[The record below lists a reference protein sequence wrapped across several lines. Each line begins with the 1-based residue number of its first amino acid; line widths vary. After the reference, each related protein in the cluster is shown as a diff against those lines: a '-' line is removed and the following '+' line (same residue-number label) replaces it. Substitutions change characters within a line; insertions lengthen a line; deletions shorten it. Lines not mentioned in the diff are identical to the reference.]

1 MDKVPKNERPWWEIA
16 IEKSRKEEQK
26 RLKEHARL
34 IHLEEED
41 LNENRRQRREQE
53 EKNRQL
59 IMKNKRLYEQKMK

>member
-1 MDKVPKNERPWWEIA
+1 MPKNERPWWEIA
-16 IEKSRKEEQK
+16 LEKKRIEEQK

-41 LNENRRQRREQE
+41 LNENRRLRREQE